1 MAWRGTWYLVR
12 KCWRSFRG
20 LFLFCSEPGF
30 LRKTLCCKLTWELR
44 RHLRRYNNEA
54 KPAYVAVAN
63 LGVLSDPNSAFL
75 CGQKW
80 RFNTFVRPNSY
91 SLKKK
96 TWLTPPDCLLLSQG
110 IPVHT
115 GCARWGHSL
124 CTDLTTRPPLQQG
137 HRRSRILE
145 EQSSCVCSRSG
156 EPLKPGQDPRKA
168 MDGHSWVFYLVHSEA
183 NAAVHESLSAMRQ
196 WPLHDMWLPS
206 CIKQK
211 EKKQG
216 GRRDRVGFIL
226 SPDIVTFFPAKCKDM
241 ECFPVE
247 PKS

>member
-80 RFNTFVRPNSY
+80 HFNTFVRPNSY

-124 CTDLTTRPPLQQG
+124 CTDLTTRPPPSAG
-137 HRRSRILE
+137 PPEVTYPGRA
-145 EQSSCVCSRSG
+145 EQLCM
-156 EPLKPGQDPRKA
+156 Q
-168 MDGHSWVFYLVHSEA
+168 
-183 NAAVHESLSAMRQ
+183 
-196 WPLHDMWLPS
+196 
-206 CIKQK
+206 
-211 EKKQG
+211 
-216 GRRDRVGFIL
+216 
-226 SPDIVTFFPAKCKDM
+226 
-241 ECFPVE
+241 
-247 PKS
+247 